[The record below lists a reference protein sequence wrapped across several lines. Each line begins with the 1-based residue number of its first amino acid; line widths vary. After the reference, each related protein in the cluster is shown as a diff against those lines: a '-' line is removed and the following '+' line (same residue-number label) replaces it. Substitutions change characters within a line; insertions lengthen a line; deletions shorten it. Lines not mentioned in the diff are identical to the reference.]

1 MRHMVASQSAGFS
14 GLIDRFGRK
23 ITYARLSITDRCDL
37 RCIYCMSEGMP
48 FLPRNQL
55 LTLEEIARVGRCLT
69 ELGVTRLRITG
80 GEPLIRRNAI
90 WLFKQLGALP
100 ALRDLSL
107 TTNGTQLVRD
117 ASALKAAGVTRVNIS
132 LDSLQPERFQRLTR
146 VGTLSKTLNGI
157 SAAIR
162 AGFQR
167 IKLNS
172 VILRQHNHD
181 EVLDLARFAINQ
193 GIDISFIEEMPLGI
207 NGDRSATYYSSD
219 AIRHDLSQ
227 VFELIPTTE
236 RSGGPA
242 NYYRLAGSNSRIGF
256 ISPYSHNFCAECN
269 RIRMTAAGRL
279 LPCLGQAQSI
289 DLRRVMRAH
298 PIDDQR
304 VKTAIR
310 ATVMLKPLGH
320 DFTHAIA
327 STLTRHMNM
336 TGG

>member
-1 MRHMVASQSAGFS
+1 MRHMVAPLPAEFT

-37 RCIYCMSEGMP
+37 RCIYCVSEGMR

-55 LTLEEIARVGRCLT
+55 LTLEEIARIGRCLT

-90 WLFKQLGALP
+90 WLFEQLGALS
-100 ALRDLSL
+100 ALHDLSL

-117 ASALKAAGVTRVNIS
+117 AFALKAAGVTRVNIS
-132 LDSLQPERFQRLTR
+132 LDSLQPARFQRLTR

-157 SAAIR
+157 TAAIR

-172 VILRQHNHD
+172 VILRHHNHD
-181 EVLDLARFAINQ
+181 EVLDLARFAINH
-193 GIDISFIEEMPLGI
+193 GVDISFIEEMPLGL
-207 NGDRSATYYSSD
+207 NSSRCATYYSSD
-219 AIRHDLSQ
+219 AIRHDLNQ
-227 VFELIPTTE
+227 VFELIPTAE

-242 NYYRLAGSNSRIGF
+242 SYYCIAGTNSRIGF
-256 ISPYSHNFCAECN
+256 ISPYSHNFCADCN
-269 RIRMTAAGRL
+269 RIRMTAAGGL

-289 DLRRVMRAH
+289 DLRRVIRAN
-298 PIDDQR
+298 PLDDQR
-304 VKTAIR
+304 VKSAIY
-310 ATVMLKPLGH
+310 AAVMLKPLGH
-320 DFTHAIA
+320 EFNHAVT
-327 STLTRHMNM
+327 STLTRHMNI